1 MNSSFKSIKHRVIR
15 RFKATN
21 PMRIIAFI
29 IFALFAFTILY
40 SLVWAFFSSLKSPT
54 EYTLNK
60 SKLLP
65 EEWLFSN
72 YAEAFNLLEVSGN
85 SIFTMIF
92 NSLWLA
98 FGQAFVSCMVAS
110 TTAYVVTKY
119 DFVGKKVVY
128 GVIIAMMMIPLYGSF
143 AATYKM
149 YRTLGIYN
157 SPLILVASASGGGM
171 TFMIISSFF
180 KGVSWEY
187 AEAAKIDGASE
198 LRIYFEIMLPLALPA
213 VGSIFLVMFINSW
226 NDYTVPIYYLP
237 DYPTLAS
244 GLYIYE
250 KISTFNINYP
260 VYFAG
265 ILLSCIPTFLLFII
279 FQEKILSSISTGGLK
294 G

>member
-1 MNSSFKSIKHRVIR
+1 M
-15 RFKATN
+15 TN
-21 PMRIIAFI
+21 PMRILAFI

-54 EYTLNK
+54 EYTLYK
-60 SKLLP
+60 AELLP
-65 EEWLFSN
+65 KEWLFSN
-72 YAEAFNLLEVSGN
+72 YIKAFGLLEVSGN
-85 SIFTMIF
+85 SIFVMIF

-98 FGQAFVSCMVAS
+98 IGQAFISCMVAS
-110 TTAYVVTKY
+110 ATAYVVTKY
-119 DFVGKKVVY
+119 DFIGKKVVY
-128 GVIIAMMMIPLYGSF
+128 AVIIAMMMIPLYGSF
-143 AATYKM
+143 AASYKM
-149 YRTLGIYN
+149 YRTLGIYDT
-157 SPLILVASASGGGM
+157 PFILITSASGGGM
-171 TFMIISSFF
+171 VFMIISSYF

-187 AEAAKIDGASE
+187 AEAATIDGSSD

-213 VGSIFLVMFINSW
+213 VGSIFLVMFIGSW
-226 NDYTVPIYYLP
+226 NDYSVPIYYLP
-237 DYPTLAS
+237 HYPTLAS

-265 ILLSCIPTFLLFII
+265 ILLSCVPTFLLFII

>member
-1 MNSSFKSIKHRVIR
+1 MLKSRIIK
-15 RFKATN
+15 RFKMTN
-21 PMRIIAFI
+21 PMRILAFI

-54 EYTLNK
+54 EYTLYK
-60 SKLLP
+60 AELLP
-65 EEWLFSN
+65 KEWLFSN
-72 YAEAFNLLEVSGN
+72 YIKAFGLLEVSGN
-85 SIFTMIF
+85 SIFVMIF

-98 FGQAFVSCMVAS
+98 IGQAFISCMVAS
-110 TTAYVVTKY
+110 ATAYVVTKY
-119 DFVGKKVVY
+119 DFIGKKVVY
-128 GVIIAMMMIPLYGSF
+128 AVIIAMMMIPLYGSF
-143 AATYKM
+143 AASYKM
-149 YRTLGIYN
+149 YRTLGIYDT
-157 SPLILVASASGGGM
+157 PFILITSASGGGM
-171 TFMIISSFF
+171 VFMIISSYF

-187 AEAAKIDGASE
+187 AEAATIDGSSD

-213 VGSIFLVMFINSW
+213 VGSIFLVMFIGSW
-226 NDYTVPIYYLP
+226 NDYSVPIYYLP
-237 DYPTLAS
+237 HYPTLAS

-265 ILLSCIPTFLLFII
+265 ILLSCVPTFLLFII